1 MAETASQSADSSA
14 RIGLHFN
21 GASGSYIT
29 LPKEILAGRTAFS
42 VSMDFATT
50 QNTGSSRVYNRPCL
64 IGIDTSGYTSGDW
77 HIDTKNGNLHLFDG
91 MGVSGSYGS
100 SVTWNNG
107 DIGYDTGVKVNDGKK
122 HNVKLVDD
130 GAKFTIFVDG
140 KECEE
145 HPTVS
150 KNCDEK
156 NGITIAC
163 SRPGECVYSE
173 MTLYDLVFY
182 DEAGAEIAKYEPTQ
196 DSYGDG
202 IFFDSVGGH
211 SVFFDKSKIAAS
223 AVIVTKPI
231 YQTYGITPCD
241 DKTKTSTGY
250 AFHYASRI
258 KRFHIPEDVKEI
270 WVRFDIWRATN
281 ASRWRAFNQSSDECN
296 GVTYEDNAIHF
307 WSSADKDHTI
317 KSVSGT
323 DEELTGLHSY
333 VLHMKCGEAD
343 GVIECW
349 RDNKLLASVTNTK
362 VRPKGFN
369 NFFLQSD
376 DASCLFSDVIVADY
390 ALTCDDH
397 ATADDEADHWQ
408 QPSLTENGTA
418 GGDKMAV
425 WASFDSDA
433 YKAFKDGYTSYLNR
447 FNTDEGINC
456 WIPEEIHINHIALM
470 SSDGYIPSHGIVYG
484 SDDNKTWTQI
494 GKWDEASSDSV
505 VTASVNDEGHV
516 YHYYSFH
523 PTSGTDFHNGNA
535 DVTSISIMA
544 NLASK
549 SKPSDVPKK
558 TPTEDPHTVAFDTDV
573 ERNSEVSAETSAD
586 IQRTGELDLTP
597 HDVSLKA
604 DIKRFAAGLVEAY
617 ADIKRKARDTE
628 RDITPRERELMT
640 KVMTGDSLKKLFIY
654 LRDFFTAP
662 KAKCDEDG
670 NSIKNT
676 YQKIDEKAKT
686 AELADKAAIAEFCSG
701 NALSADNA
709 KKLSTRRA
717 ITLSG
722 DIEGTASF
730 DGSSDITINTVAK
743 ISTDKVD
750 KLQKDM
756 TSGFAQTDMN
766 LVNLKTELQNETD
779 TKVSSAVTTTKND
792 FDAKIENTKSELSN
806 NLSETVAKNVD
817 AYHASIFRQ
826 PSTAYSVGDVVYV
839 KGAGAKYYLLCTT
852 AGTTGSGGITLPN
865 PLVEKATIADGA
877 VVWKVRKIGS
887 EVVMPIGGILPFAGN
902 GAVPAGYLLCDGA
915 AVSRTM
921 YHDLFSV
928 IGITYGAG
936 DGSTTFNVPDYNTAK
951 RFAQGDTVA
960 GTVKQAGLPNITGE
974 YGLLLQT
981 RNVGAAPSG
990 ALYTISE
997 YKSSSEIGYGDN
1009 NDWLDTVG
1017 FDASRSSSIYG
1028 NSDTVQPNALTCRYI
1043 IKYK

>member
-14 RIGLHFN
+14 RIGLHFS

-29 LPKEILAGRTAFS
+29 LPKEILAGRKAFS
-42 VSMDFATT
+42 LSMDFATT
-50 QNTGSSRVYNRPCL
+50 QDSSSSMVYSRPCL
-64 IGIDTSGYTSGDW
+64 IGVDTRGYTSGDW

-91 MGVSGSYGS
+91 MGTSGSYGS
-100 SVTWNNG
+100 SVTWDGG
-107 DIGYDTGVKVNDGKK
+107 DIGYDTGIKVNDGKK

-163 SRPGECVYSE
+163 SRPGENVYSE
-173 MTLYDLVFY
+173 MTLYALTLCDG
-182 DEAGAEIAKYEPTQ
+182 DGREIAKYEPTKE
-196 DSYGDG
+196 DYEKGVLT
-202 IFFDSVGGH
+202 DSVG
-211 SVFFDKSKIAAS
+211 SYSASFDKSKVTAKVSLVTVSLAADIKRD
-223 AVIVTKPI
+223 ARTTDLAPI
-231 YQTYGITPCD
+231 YQTYGITPCND
-241 DKTKTSTGY
+241 VTKSKTGY

-281 ASRWRAFNQSSDECN
+281 ASRWRAFNQSSDEFN
-296 GVTYEDNAIHF
+296 GVTYEDNEIRF
-307 WSSADKDHTI
+307 WSSADKDHAI

-362 VRPKGFN
+362 VRPKRFN

-397 ATADDEADHWQ
+397 ATADDEADRWQ

-433 YKAFKDGYTSYLNR
+433 YKAFKDGYTGYLNR

-505 VTASVNDEGHV
+505 VTASVNDEGHI

-766 LVNLKTELQNETD
+766 LANLKTELQNETD

-792 FDAKIENTKSELSN
+792 FDAKIENTKSELSGMIATIESLSQTIN
-806 NLSETVAKNVD
+806 TTIDVKLTNLGYQQVTKLNTSTYKGVDIPIKANADFVRPPISVLKLRDDGITETDTACEFNDGDASDFVAND
-817 AYHASIFRQ
+817 
-826 PSTAYSVGDVVYV
+826 GVVF
-839 KGAGAKYYLLCTT
+839 T
-852 AGTTGSGGITLPN
+852 GGIMKP
-865 PLVEKATIADGA
+865 
-877 VVWKVRKIGS
+877 R
-887 EVVMPIGGILPFAGN
+887 
-902 GAVPAGYLLCDGA
+902 
-915 AVSRTM
+915 
-921 YHDLFSV
+921 
-928 IGITYGAG
+928 
-936 DGSTTFNVPDYNTAK
+936 TTFEIAMTEPTELASGYISNTELIDMTNYKA
-951 RFAQGDTVA
+951 
-960 GTVKQAGLPNITGE
+960 VKAVDV
-974 YGLLLQT
+974 
-981 RNVGAAPSG
+981 R
-990 ALYTISE
+990 
-997 YKSSSEIGYGDN
+997 
-1009 NDWLDTVG
+1009 
-1017 FDASRSSSIYG
+1017 
-1028 NSDTVQPNALTCRYI
+1028 
-1043 IKYK
+1043 